1 MACLRNASR
10 PLSTHAAFPG
20 PDVPAVGAS
29 QLRCP
34 RVTRT
39 PSPGVHRALSERI
52 AADMVEADPV
62 AEAVRELAEAAGT
75 WQGTAS
81 ELLAKLT
88 AELGEHRP
96 PRSWPATPR
105 GMTAALTRVA
115 PALRQVGVRVEQAG
129 RQGHDR
135 QRVWWLSVDPAA
147 HAPAGIPPLG
157 LDAATNPRPASWGRD
172 RPHRPPPSIRPAQR
186 ARTRLMG
193 CGRIETRPGNRPVRR
208 CAREDPSSRYRQ
220 PSAAMTLRTAGSSAS
235 GTRSAGR
242 SLWRSGP
249 YDQPASG
256 WS

>member
-1 MACLRNASR
+1 L
-10 PLSTHAAFPG
+10 PG
-20 PDVPAVGAS
+20 GD
-29 QLRCP
+29 
-34 RVTRT
+34 RT

-52 AADMVEADPV
+52 AADVVEADPV
-62 AEAVRELAEAAGT
+62 AEAVRKLAEAAGT

-96 PRSWPATPR
+96 PRSWPATPK

-135 QRVWWLSVDPAA
+135 QRVWGLSVDPAA

-157 LDAATNPRPASWGRD
+157 LDAATNPPGPQAGGRD
-172 RPHRPPPSIRPAQR
+172 RPHRPHRPPPSIRPAQR

-193 CGRIETRPGNRPVRR
+193 CGRLRGRLPSSLRNRPHTRRGRIETRPGNRPVRR

-242 SLWRSGP
+242 SLW
-249 YDQPASG
+249 
-256 WS
+256 